1 VTAGRPRGGAT
12 GEVAYLLGVV
22 ATQTLIVVVVPPPW
36 GALLPL
42 AGLAA
47 ALFAGVTSRNIRR
60 TLRGMLLITLP
71 VLLIRLL
78 TVPSVDT
85 VIDWADYAGRLV
97 AAALIATA
105 YLAARGV
112 RGVQR
117 ALSAGVALVPG
128 RPGRA
133 AADILRSALFLLPE
147 ITRRMTGSHAAAR
160 IRHRRG
166 PGSSPVTTAVAVTRA
181 TLLSVST
188 VPRRRA
194 EAMVVRRI
202 IR

>member
-1 VTAGRPRGGAT
+1 VTAGRPGAGAT

-22 ATQTLIVVVVPPPW
+22 ATQTLIVVVVPHPW
-36 GALLPL
+36 GGLLPL

-47 ALFAGVTSRNIRR
+47 ALFAGVTARSIRR

-78 TVPSVDT
+78 TVPSLDT
-85 VIDWADYAGRLV
+85 AIDWADYAGRLV

-117 ALSAGVALVPG
+117 ALCPRSGQTRTG
-128 RPGRA
+128 RGGYP
-133 AADILRSALFLLPE
+133 PV
-147 ITRRMTGSHAAAR
+147 GS
-160 IRHRRG
+160 
-166 PGSSPVTTAVAVTRA
+166 
-181 TLLSVST
+181 LSVAGDNPPDDGK
-188 VPRRRA
+188 PRRRPNPA
-194 EAMVVRRI
+194 PAGSRLIPDNDGGCRHQGHPPLGKY
-202 IR
+202 RSPPPG